1 MALTS
6 VPSAR
11 LCPVEGSRMVWVG
24 LIVLGISV
32 GAFGTLIGAG
42 GGFLLVPILALMYPE
57 EPPELIASIS
67 LAVVFFNALSGSI
80 SYARMKRIDY
90 RAGLAFSAA
99 SIPGA
104 ILGARTTASIER
116 STFDLLLGIM
126 LVFGSIAMLLLGSRI
141 APDAGAHN
149 APAPASRRRLALG
162 AAISFVVGYIS
173 TLLGIGGGII
183 HVPLLVFALG
193 FPVHAATATSHFVLA
208 LTALAGTSQHLAAG
222 IFQHGVRRTIA
233 ISAGALIGA
242 PLGARLS
249 RNAHPAWIVRSLAI
263 ALCLV
268 GLRLM
273 WASV

>member
-1 MALTS
+1 MA
-6 VPSAR
+6 
-11 LCPVEGSRMVWVG
+11 WVG
-24 LIVLGISV
+24 LILVGIAV
-32 GAFGTLIGAG
+32 GIFGTLIGAG
-42 GGFLLVPILALMYPE
+42 GGFLLVPILALAYPK

-104 ILGARTTASIER
+104 ILGARTTASIGR
-116 STFDLLLGIM
+116 STFDMLLGIM
-126 LVFGSIAMLLLGSRI
+126 LLVGSIAMLILGSRI
-141 APDAGAHN
+141 APHSGGPPAT
-149 APAPASRRRLALG
+149 APASPRRLALG
-162 AAISFVVGYIS
+162 AVISFVVGYVS

-208 LTALAGTSQHLAAG
+208 LTALAGTSQHIAAG
-222 IFQHGVRRTIA
+222 IFQHGILRTIA

-249 RNAHPAWIVRSLAI
+249 RNTHPAWIVRSLAI

-268 GLRLM
+268 GVRLV
-273 WASV
+273 WASI